1 MKTLVVV
8 DMQNDF
14 VTGSLGTKEA
24 QAIVPNVKA
33 RVESGEFEEI
43 FYTKDT
49 HYSNYL
55 TSTLEGK
62 KLPVEHCIKNTI
74 GWDIIPELQ
83 TQGFITEEKDTFGS
97 LEMLDD
103 FIHYSDFPDVD
114 DEIEICGLCTDI
126 CVVSNALLIRAKFP
140 NLKIIVRANCCAGS
154 TPELHE
160 AALKVMES
168 CQIDVVR

>member
-33 RVESGEFEEI
+33 RVESGEFEDI

-83 TQGFITEEKDTFGS
+83 TEGFIAEKETFGS

-103 FIHYSDFPDVD
+103 FIYYSGFPDAG

-168 CQIDVVR
+168 CQIDVIR

>member
-1 MKTLVVV
+1 MKFLVIV

-24 QAIVPNVKA
+24 RAIVPNVKA

-103 FIHYSDFPDVD
+103 FIHYSDFPDAD

-140 NLKIIVRANCCAGS
+140 NLKIIVRENCCAGS

-168 CQIDVVR
+168 CQIDVIR